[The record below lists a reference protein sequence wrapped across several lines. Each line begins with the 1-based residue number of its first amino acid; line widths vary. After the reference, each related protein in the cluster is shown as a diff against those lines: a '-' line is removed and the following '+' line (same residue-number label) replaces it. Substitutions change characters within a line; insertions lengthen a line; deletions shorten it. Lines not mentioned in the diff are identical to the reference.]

1 MGNLLIA
8 VAYLSLGLV
17 AGIGIGAVL
26 GARAVISDWTKSI
39 KSGVIIINGK
49 VFTTRQVPMF
59 EILKT
64 GSIKGED

>member
-1 MGNLLIA
+1 MGDLLIV
-8 VAYLSLGLV
+8 VASLVLGLIV
-17 AGIGIGAVL
+17 GIGIGAVL
-26 GARAVISDWTKSI
+26 GERAVISEWTKSI